1 MADEPE
7 VILELFKNKSKVQ
20 LLPGNYRGL
29 DGLRV
34 VVDFD
39 GGRVPAHS
47 TTPYRPEI
55 NEPVW
60 VAVIDGVAYMI
71 GPTIPKPGD
80 GVVDSTGIDTVTV
93 TTDIGDV
100 TATHASGATFT
111 PGDEVKLYWSD
122 GCHIIAKKSTTTVPG
137 EVPSAPG
144 GGGIRIVNTFTAID
158 SGSYQSGFGWR
169 INDVWSSASNIGA
182 WFYGT
187 KIRDT
192 IPDTAVIVSA
202 DIYLPLLQDVGAAP
216 FGRHAYATK
225 PSGSLS
231 FAATSTLPGKSG
243 WVPIPTTLI
252 DELKVNTGGLGY
264 DIGGYNI
271 WAGTQKD
278 GLSGAVRVTY
288 DT

>member
-39 GGRVPAHS
+39 GGRVPAHP
-47 TTPYRPEI
+47 TTAYRPEV

-60 VAVIDGVAYMI
+60 VAVVDGVAFML
-71 GPTIPKPGD
+71 GPTVPKPAD
-80 GVVDSTGIDTVTV
+80 GTYVSDSGGVATVA
-93 TTDIGDV
+93 TDIGDV
-100 TATHASGATFT
+100 EATYLSGASFT
-111 PGDEVKLYWSD
+111 PGDELKLFWSD
-122 GCHIIAKKSTTTVPG
+122 GCHILGKKSTSVAAGQVP
-137 EVPSAPG
+137 PPG
-144 GGGIRIVNTFTAID
+144 GSEASRFVKTFTAID
-158 SGSYQSGFGWR
+158 SGSYQSGYGWR

-192 IPDTAVIVSA
+192 IPDNAVIVSA
-202 DIYLPLLQDVGAAP
+202 EIYLPLLKDLGAAP
-216 FGRHAYATK
+216 FGRHDQASK
-225 PSGSLS
+225 PGG
-231 FAATSTLPGKSG
+231 AVTITATSTLPGKSG
-243 WVPIPTTLI
+243 WVSIPTSLI
-252 DELKVNTGGLGY
+252 DELKVNTGGLGFGL
-264 DIGGYNI
+264 GGYNI

-278 GLSGAVRVTY
+278 GQSGAVRVTY